1 MISSRKALLYGI
13 RTALL
18 AGAVMG
24 SLAFFAGD
32 LLASL
37 FSGDSQVIAYAHD
50 YLKAYAIDCLLTAV
64 LFCFVGYFNG
74 FGKTIFV
81 MVQGVIGAFFVRIPV
96 VFLIQRLE
104 GATLFHIG
112 LATPPV
118 LPGSD
123 CPVPASVPPGREKAH
138 HVMFLYFLVL
148 PGIAAFWRYPAFFRN
163 MGNGGNAL
171 TNSYSWCIVKA

>member
-1 MISSRKALLYGI
+1 
-13 RTALL
+13 
-18 AGAVMG
+18 MG

-81 MVQGVIGAFFVRIPV
+81 MVQGVIAAFFVRIPA

-104 GATLFHIG
+104 GATLFHIS
-112 LATPPV
+112 LATPLSSLVQIALCLLLFLREGKKPV
-118 LPGSD
+118 
-123 CPVPASVPPGREKAH
+123 
-138 HVMFLYFLVL
+138 M
-148 PGIAAFWRYPAFFRN
+148 
-163 MGNGGNAL
+163 
-171 TNSYSWCIVKA
+171 

>member
-37 FSGDSQVIAYAHD
+37 FSGDSQVIACAHD

-74 FGKTIFV
+74 CGKTVFV
-81 MVQGVIGAFFVRIPV
+81 MVQGVVGAFCVRIPAV
-96 VFLIQRLE
+96 YLMSQID
-104 GATLFHIG
+104 GASLFHIG
-112 LATPPV
+112 LGTPI
-118 LPGSD
+118 S
-123 CPVPASVPPGREKAH
+123 SVAQII
-138 HVMFLYFLVL
+138 LCILVYRFYKKKSESKSR
-148 PGIAAFWRYPAFFRN
+148 GIPIKVFVSTKQN
-163 MGNGGNAL
+163 
-171 TNSYSWCIVKA
+171 

>member
-1 MISSRKALLYGI
+1 MGASAPEVAQNNGAEEWERSRKALLYGI

-81 MVQGVIGAFFVRIPV
+81 MVQGVIGAFFVRIPA

-112 LATPPV
+112 LATPLSSLV
-118 LPGSD
+118 QIAL
-123 CPVPASVPPGREKAH
+123 CLLLFLREGKKPI
-138 HVMFLYFLVL
+138 M
-148 PGIAAFWRYPAFFRN
+148 
-163 MGNGGNAL
+163 
-171 TNSYSWCIVKA
+171 

>member
-1 MISSRKALLYGI
+1 MPAWVSPKERTTWVISSRKALLYGI

-81 MVQGVIGAFFVRIPV
+81 MVQGVIGAFFVRIPA

-112 LATPPV
+112 LATP
-118 LPGSD
+118 LSSLIQIAL
-123 CPVPASVPPGREKAH
+123 CLLLFLREGKKPSR
-138 HVMFLYFLVL
+138 LQR
-148 PGIAAFWRYPAFFRN
+148 P
-163 MGNGGNAL
+163 
-171 TNSYSWCIVKA
+171 

>member
-37 FSGDSQVIAYAHD
+37 FSGDSQVIACAHD

-81 MVQGVIGAFFVRIPV
+81 MVQGVIGAFFVRIPA

-104 GATLFHIG
+104 GATLFLIG
-112 LATPPV
+112 LATPLSSLV
-118 LPGSD
+118 QIAL
-123 CPVPASVPPGREKAH
+123 CLLLFLREGKKPI
-138 HVMFLYFLVL
+138 M
-148 PGIAAFWRYPAFFRN
+148 
-163 MGNGGNAL
+163 
-171 TNSYSWCIVKA
+171 

>member
-1 MISSRKALLYGI
+1 MPAWVSPKERTTWVISSRKALLYGI

-37 FSGDSQVIAYAHD
+37 FSGDSQVIACAHD

-81 MVQGVIGAFFVRIPV
+81 MVQGVIGAFFVRIPA

-112 LATPPV
+112 LATP
-118 LPGSD
+118 LSSLIQIAL
-123 CPVPASVPPGREKAH
+123 CLLLFLREGKKPI
-138 HVMFLYFLVL
+138 M
-148 PGIAAFWRYPAFFRN
+148 
-163 MGNGGNAL
+163 
-171 TNSYSWCIVKA
+171 

>member
-1 MISSRKALLYGI
+1 MPAWVWPKERSSWVSSSRKERRYGSG
-13 RTALL
+13 TEWG
-18 AGAVMG
+18 AGAGRGCGACGQGERV
-24 SLAFFAGD
+24 
-32 LLASL
+32 ASL
-37 FSGDSQVIAYAHD
+37 FSGDSQVIACAHD

-112 LATPPV
+112 LATPLSSLV
-118 LPGSD
+118 QIAL
-123 CPVPASVPPGREKAH
+123 CLLLFLREGKKPI
-138 HVMFLYFLVL
+138 M
-148 PGIAAFWRYPAFFRN
+148 
-163 MGNGGNAL
+163 
-171 TNSYSWCIVKA
+171 

>member
-81 MVQGVIGAFFVRIPV
+81 MVQGVIDAFFVRIPV

-112 LATPPV
+112 LAPPCPPWFR
-118 LPGSD
+118 LPCACFCSSGKGKSPSCDVFILSGS
-123 CPVPASVPPGREKAH
+123 AGYRR
-138 HVMFLYFLVL
+138 FLAI
-148 PGIAAFWRYPAFFRN
+148 PGIFSEYGEWRKCLDKF
-163 MGNGGNAL
+163 L
-171 TNSYSWCIVKA
+171 QLVYS

>member
-1 MISSRKALLYGI
+1 MPAWVSPKERTTWVISSRKALLYGI

-74 FGKTIFV
+74 CSHTVFV
-81 MVQGVIGAFFVRIPV
+81 MVQGVVGAFCVRIPV
-96 VFLIQRLE
+96 VYLMSRIPEVRL
-104 GATLFHIG
+104 FQIG
-112 LATPPV
+112 LGTPISSAVQILLCIAAYRWYQNRAKRSPNKTEK
-118 LPGSD
+118 
-123 CPVPASVPPGREKAH
+123 PGRCEREILFAPAR
-138 HVMFLYFLVL
+138 LLVC
-148 PGIAAFWRYPAFFRN
+148 Y
-163 MGNGGNAL
+163 
-171 TNSYSWCIVKA
+171 

>member
-1 MISSRKALLYGI
+1 MGASAPEVAQNNGAGEWERSRKALLYGI

-81 MVQGVIGAFFVRIPV
+81 MVQGVIGAFFVRIPA

-104 GATLFHIG
+104 VATLFHIG
-112 LATPPV
+112 LATPLSSLV
-118 LPGSD
+118 QIAL
-123 CPVPASVPPGREKAH
+123 CLLLFLREGKKSI
-138 HVMFLYFLVL
+138 M
-148 PGIAAFWRYPAFFRN
+148 
-163 MGNGGNAL
+163 
-171 TNSYSWCIVKA
+171 

>member
-1 MISSRKALLYGI
+1 MPAWVSPKERTTWVISSRKALLYGI

-37 FSGDSQVIAYAHD
+37 FSGDSQVIACAHD

-81 MVQGVIGAFFVRIPV
+81 MVQGVIGAFFVRIPA

-104 GATLFHIG
+104 GTTLFHIG
-112 LATPPV
+112 LATPLSSLV
-118 LPGSD
+118 QIAL
-123 CPVPASVPPGREKAH
+123 CLLLFLREGKKPI
-138 HVMFLYFLVL
+138 M
-148 PGIAAFWRYPAFFRN
+148 
-163 MGNGGNAL
+163 
-171 TNSYSWCIVKA
+171 